1 MLLIS
6 KDEPGNCLEF
16 VAMNKCSLVNSNVS
30 HCYQKVND
38 YSSFKSTKR
47 ESRAFAMQESNQ
59 TIGLECWLH
68 ILTSTSSVSHSHKH
82 ANYAFISSLAA
93 TEQGIFE
100 RMRLVFIYRAITQR
114 EWKSYT
120 CLNLALMPNKFQ
132 LPVKQQTE
140 TSQPSRKLWSDIS
153 THAFQ
158 VHYIQQHHCM
168 GPAQRTCG

>member
-1 MLLIS
+1 MWVIVTRRLMIIAALS
-6 KDEPGNCLEF
+6 QRNGKAAPLQC
-16 VAMNKCSLVNSNVS
+16 K
-30 HCYQKVND
+30 KV
-38 YSSFKSTKR
+38 TKR
-47 ESRAFAMQESNQ
+47 LALNAGF
-59 TIGLECWLH
+59 
-68 ILTSTSSVSHSHKH
+68 TSSHPCRQSPTVT
-82 ANYAFISSLAA
+82 NMQTMPSLALWQ
-93 TEQGIFE
+93 TQSRES
-100 RMRLVFIYRAITQR
+100 LNVCVLYRAITQR

>member
-1 MLLIS
+1 MWVIVTRRLMIRAALS
-6 KDEPGNCLEF
+6 QRNGKAAPLQC
-16 VAMNKCSLVNSNVS
+16 K
-30 HCYQKVND
+30 KV
-38 YSSFKSTKR
+38 TKR
-47 ESRAFAMQESNQ
+47 LALNAGF
-59 TIGLECWLH
+59 
-68 ILTSTSSVSHSHKH
+68 TSTSSVSHSHKH
-82 ANYAFISSLAA
+82 ANYAFISSLAD